1 MKIFLKSVYGAIPLK
16 KEIFSLL
23 KIVWQPSENTYKHLH
38 FQGVFEARVD
48 EESTFK
54 VKNYGHFLEN
64 EIFWGGLERAQENV
78 SYGLWKKLA
87 RKSDVIFDIGANTGI
102 YSLIGK
108 SVNPGARVY
117 AFEPVKKVF
126 EKLEKNRQLNNYDFA
141 AFPKALSNCDGDAV
155 IYGMDVDYTCTSSLN
170 KDINGGE
177 NVVETKITVER
188 LDTFIEATG
197 LKKIDLMKIDVET
210 HEPQVLEGM
219 GKYLQEFNP
228 AILIEILD
236 DEVGEKVESLVKNN
250 GYVYFNID
258 EKAGTV
264 RKVASI
270 TKSDY
275 WNYLLCSPT
284 TAKELGLV

>member
-1 MKIFLKSVYGAIPLK
+1 M
-16 KEIFSLL
+16 
-23 KIVWQPSENTYKHLH
+23 
-38 FQGVFEARVD
+38 
-48 EESTFK
+48 
-54 VKNYGHFLEN
+54 
-64 EIFWGGLERAQENV
+64 
-78 SYGLWKKLA
+78 
-87 RKSDVIFDIGANTGI
+87 
-102 YSLIGK
+102 
-108 SVNPGARVY
+108 
-117 AFEPVKKVF
+117 
-126 EKLEKNRQLNNYDFA
+126 
-141 AFPKALSNCDGDAV
+141 DA
-155 IYGMDVDYTCTSSLN
+155 DYTCTSSLN